1 MTYSEAMLILDQRR
15 NGQEFSQAT
24 INKAL
29 EMTGD
34 LDHIPFSLANTE
46 KSG

>member
-15 NGQEFSQAT
+15 NGQEFSQST
-24 INKAL
+24 INQAL

-34 LDHIPFSLANTE
+34 LEHIPFSLANT
-46 KSG
+46 GQAG